1 MRTAVVLT
9 GHLRC
14 WKQVFPNF
22 KERIIDRYNP
32 DIFIHTWD
40 DEAYWIPGDKQNETG
55 IFEGAPEI
63 IDEEV
68 IDTYKPLYFVKEY
81 WNDFNKHFEECGEY
95 FKNFA
100 HRPKNILSMYYKMH
114 QGFSL
119 LEKHVAQLQ
128 NNYDM
133 VIRMRPDMI
142 FHEDLPEFQPGVF
155 YTIAHRNHLGKGTG
169 DLMQVGSVA
178 QMMFF
183 TKIICFISDLYRQ
196 TDLLCPHVITEQH
209 IRNLGLNWKEF
220 VVNKTLM
227 HTPKGAYVEMDKED
241 VK

>member
-1 MRTAVVLT
+1 MRTAIILT

-22 KERIIDRYNP
+22 KEKIIDRYNP

-40 DEAYWIPGDKQNETG
+40 EEGWWIPGDKQNEKG
-55 IFEGAPEI
+55 FFEGTPEI
-63 IDEEV
+63 VDQDV
-68 IDTYKPLYFVKEY
+68 FDTYKPLYFVKEY
-81 WNDFNKHFEECGEY
+81 WNDFNKHFEHCGSY

-119 LEKHVAQLQ
+119 VEKHMAQLQ
-128 NNYDM
+128 GNYDL
-133 VIRMRPDMI
+133 VIRMRPDMVL
-142 FHEDLPEFQPGVF
+142 HDDLPDFQPGTF
-155 YTIAHRNHLGKGTG
+155 YTMAHRNHLGKGTG
-169 DLMQVGSVA
+169 DMIQVGSVG

-183 TKIICFISDLYRQ
+183 SKIICYISELYAQ

-209 IRNLGLNWKEF
+209 IKNLRLNWKEF
-220 VVNKTLM
+220 NINKTLM
-227 HTPKGAYVEMDKED
+227 HTPKGAYVEMEK
-241 VK
+241 

>member
-14 WKQVFPNF
+14 WKEVFPNF
-22 KERIIDRYNP
+22 KEKIIDRYNP

-55 IFEGAPEI
+55 IYEGAPEI
-63 IDEEV
+63 IDQEV

-81 WNDFNKHFEECGEY
+81 WKDFNKHFEECGEY
-95 FKNFA
+95 FKNYA

-114 QGFSL
+114 QGFML

-128 NNYDM
+128 NNYEM

-142 FHEDLPEFQPGVF
+142 FHEDLPEFEPGTF
-155 YTIAHRNHLGKGTG
+155 YTIAHRNHLQKGTG
-169 DLMQVGSVA
+169 DLMQVGNLA

-183 TKIICFISDLYRQ
+183 TKIICFISQLYHQ
-196 TDLLCPHVITEQH
+196 TDLLCPHMITEQH
-209 IRNLGLNWKEF
+209 IKNLGFKWKEF
-220 VVNKTLM
+220 TVNKTLM
-227 HTPKGAYVEMDKED
+227 HTPKGAYVEMDKS
-241 VK
+241 VGV